1 MEELIIL
8 ILLGIGASTA
18 WLTLSLLT
26 GAVVMKVVVY
36 LLNKIGGKKIMNIW
50 DLLRKYDCIN
60 IKIESAEEMKEM
72 LELAKENNF
81 NIGYEDYHDGIYVY
95 FEGDNLEFTYANLID
110 RQRTKQYNYDFQ
122 KIKHHLK

>member
-1 MEELIIL
+1 
-8 ILLGIGASTA
+8 
-18 WLTLSLLT
+18 
-26 GAVVMKVVVY
+26 
-36 LLNKIGGKKIMNIW
+36 MNIW
-50 DLLRKYDCIN
+50 DLFKKHDCIN
-60 IKIESAEEMKEM
+60 IKINSMEEMKEM